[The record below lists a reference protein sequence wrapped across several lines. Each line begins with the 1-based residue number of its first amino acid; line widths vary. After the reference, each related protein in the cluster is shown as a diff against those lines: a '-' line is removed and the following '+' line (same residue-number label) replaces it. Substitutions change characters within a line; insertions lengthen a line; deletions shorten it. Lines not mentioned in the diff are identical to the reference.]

1 MRTLKKGGMYF
12 KRMSFIIGSLVL
24 LVILFCCSAFF
35 SASETS
41 LFSLSPLKVR
51 HLEKHGGATGR
62 IIARLLAHPSRL
74 LVTILMGNEVVNIL
88 ASSTAAALWIRL
100 LGDDLGSVTATV
112 SMVFLLLIFG
122 EVTPKTYAVRFPEW
136 FASFA
141 CRPLLLLSYVNFPV
155 RVILTGIAD
164 GILRLLGGTRTGHER
179 IWTGQEFRTMLDV
192 SEREGVVEAAE
203 RKIIANLIDFNEVS
217 VKEIMIPRTDMLCF
231 SVEDSFETL
240 IEKCRAELY
249 ARVPVYHGSIDNIIG
264 VVYAKDLLP
273 FIYKPRHEFDLRRIL
288 REAYFVPETKKVQE
302 LLKDFQD
309 RKKHIA
315 IVVDEYGGIS
325 GLVSLEDI
333 LEEIVGEIKDEFDT
347 DDIPRCFPLREGR
360 LYRVNALMHIHE
372 FNQEFGTDFS
382 PEYYGTVAGFML
394 EHLGQI
400 PKKGDVVKT
409 DGLTFTVSKLRNMR
423 ILEVVVE
430 KETSPDSD
438 A

>member
-12 KRMSFIIGSLVL
+12 KRMSFIIGSFVL

-192 SEREGVVEAAE
+192 SERDNDRE
-203 RKIIANLIDFNEVS
+203 
-217 VKEIMIPRTDMLCF
+217 MIPFIEHELMQRLVEERPPEAPGSARLSRRLKHFPITPSVRIESDDKAAHFVL
-231 SVEDSFETL
+231 SIVAADRPGLLYAVATALAQHGATLHTAKIATLGERVEDTFLVS
-240 IEKCRAELY
+240 
-249 ARVPVYHGSIDNIIG
+249 GG
-264 VVYAKDLLP
+264 DLNQSAG
-273 FIYKPRHEFDLRRIL
+273 RISL
-288 REAYFVPETKKVQE
+288 ESE
-302 LLKDFQD
+302 LLEQLK
-309 RKKHIA
+309 
-315 IVVDEYGGIS
+315 V
-325 GLVSLEDI
+325 
-333 LEEIVGEIKDEFDT
+333 
-347 DDIPRCFPLREGR
+347 
-360 LYRVNALMHIHE
+360 
-372 FNQEFGTDFS
+372 
-382 PEYYGTVAGFML
+382 
-394 EHLGQI
+394 
-400 PKKGDVVKT
+400 
-409 DGLTFTVSKLRNMR
+409 
-423 ILEVVVE
+423 
-430 KETSPDSD
+430 
-438 A
+438 